1 MLKHWLIDLI
11 GHVSGLSDA
20 QLRQIE
26 KAFPASK
33 ALIDLLIR
41 AQPIIE
47 QAQKLYAE
55 AEPLIDEAM
64 KEWQTVGP
72 AAQILIDVIG
82 HHVNKGSSP
91 AEAAEA
97 VRTALNG
104 SIKSVAQD
112 HWIDQQMSCVTV
124 FGGTGFVGR
133 RVVRYLRESGAT
145 VRVASRHPR
154 RAEGDDV
161 KQIAAD
167 AHDERSVEAAV
178 AGADG
183 VVNAISLYVEHG
195 SDTFHSV
202 HVETAARIAS
212 VARRVGAKRLV
223 HLSGIG
229 YGWPRIAAATLDVYA
244 RVVARPTRATPA
256 AASGR
261 TRHADAR
268 RFALVPSGAEHSR
281 GCGCARR
288 AGAGP
293 RATEAGA
300 SGSPTCRAGGRRWPS
315 ATAAARRSAAPTAE
329 LVVRFRTERQ
339 PLSAICLHGDTPAS
353 PRSRN
358 DYGAEE
364 AFAAGARARRTGD
377 VLIALSTSGRSANV
391 AARGRGGERARD
403 GDVGAQ
409 PARAEPDR
417 RARDDALRV
426 RRAGPGDDAGADLVA
441 LHVLC
446 GAVARELALRDP
458 ADAASGREGDGCAAA
473 RAAPLRRGAAR

>member
-26 KAFPASK
+26 KSLPASK
-33 ALIDLLIR
+33 ALIDLLNR
-41 AQPIIE
+41 AEPFIE

-91 AEAAEA
+91 AEATEA
-97 VRTALNG
+97 IRTVLNS

-112 HWIDQQMSCVTV
+112 HWIDQRMSCVTV

-133 RVVRYLRESGAT
+133 RVWRYLCESGAT

-161 KQIAAD
+161 EQIAAD
-167 AHDERSVEAAV
+167 ARDERSVEAAV

-195 SDTFHSV
+195 SDTFHAV

-229 YGWPRIAAATLDVYA
+229 
-244 RVVARPTRATPA
+244 
-256 AASGR
+256 
-261 TRHADAR
+261 
-268 RFALVPSGAEHSR
+268 
-281 GCGCARR
+281 
-288 AGAGP
+288 
-293 RATEAGA
+293 
-300 SGSPTCRAGGRRWPS
+300 
-315 ATAAARRSAAPTAE
+315 
-329 LVVRFRTERQ
+329 
-339 PLSAICLHGDTPAS
+339 
-353 PRSRN
+353 
-358 DYGAEE
+358 
-364 AFAAGARARRTGD
+364 
-377 VLIALSTSGRSANV
+377 
-391 AARGRGGERARD
+391 
-403 GDVGAQ
+403 
-409 PARAEPDR
+409 
-417 RARDDALRV
+417 
-426 RRAGPGDDAGADLVA
+426 
-441 LHVLC
+441 
-446 GAVARELALRDP
+446 
-458 ADAASGREGDGCAAA
+458 ADAASPSPYIRSRGEGEAAVQAAFPGGVIIRPAGMFASDDGFLATILSLLRVQPAYADDVAAA
-473 RAAPLRRGAAR
+473 ITQILRQSKKPYPIYELAGPRVYSYEELLRTIARTAGLRPVLMRMPFALWDALAGVAEILPHPPLTRNQVELMQIDTTASDNLPGFRVLGISPRSLEEELEAMLKQSK